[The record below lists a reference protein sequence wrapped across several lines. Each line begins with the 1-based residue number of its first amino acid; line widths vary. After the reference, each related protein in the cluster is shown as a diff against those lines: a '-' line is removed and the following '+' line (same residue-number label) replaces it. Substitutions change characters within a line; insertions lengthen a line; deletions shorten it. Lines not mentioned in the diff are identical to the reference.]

1 MTVRQ
6 SIVLNGDLGSGKST
20 VSIELSRRLGLRR
33 VSVGDLYREMARQRQ
48 MTALQLNLH
57 AELDQAV
64 DGYVDQLQQDIADS
78 GEQLIVDSRLAWHF
92 FRDAL
97 KVHMITE
104 PTEAARR
111 VLARPSGPAESY
123 TSLEEARAKLRER
136 SESERNRFLIRY
148 GVDKA
153 RLRNYDLICDSTR
166 ASADEVVAHV
176 IAAFEG
182 RFGQEILRDA
192 PPLLLLDPARIFPSQ
207 QIQGLRGL
215 WESDLVREIEAAGEQ
230 ALEPL
235 NIGYTG
241 EHFFVVD
248 GHRRLS
254 AALRSGFKMVP
265 GRLVAEAAEP
275 VVGGLSAAEYFQN
288 EVGLSTIYDWAAAHG
303 TELPLPAHILEH
315 ATAERAVPDSAGAP
329 R

>member
-1 MTVRQ
+1 MTGRQ

-20 VSIELSRRLGLRR
+20 VSIELAKRLGLRR
-33 VSVGDLYREMARQRQ
+33 VSVGDLYREMAQQRQ

-92 FRDAL
+92 FKDAL
-97 KVHMITE
+97 KIHLITE

-123 TSLEEARAKLRER
+123 TSIEEARAKLHER
-136 SESERNRFLIRY
+136 SESERNRFLVRY

-153 RLRNYDLICDSTR
+153 KLRNYDLICDSTK
-166 ASADEVVAHV
+166 ASADEVVEHV
-176 IAAFEG
+176 IAAYEG
-182 RFGQEILRDA
+182 SFGQQVLRDS
-192 PPLLLLDPARIFPSQ
+192 PPLLLLDPARIYPTQ
-207 QIQGLRGL
+207 EIQGLRGL
-215 WESDLVREIEAAGEQ
+215 WESDFVAQIGQAGEE

-235 NIGYTG
+235 RIGYTG
-241 EHFFVVD
+241 EKFFVVD

-254 AALRSGFKMVP
+254 AALRNGFKLVP
-265 GRLVAEAAEP
+265 GRLVAEVDEP
-275 VVGGLSAAEYFQN
+275 VVGGLSAVEYFRS
-288 EVGLSTIYDWAAAHG
+288 EVGLSVIYDWDAAHG
-303 TELPLPAHILEH
+303 TQLPLPAHVLDPG
-315 ATAERAVPDSAGAP
+315 AAVLAGDPGAP
-329 R
+329 A

>member
-1 MTVRQ
+1 MVGRQ

-20 VSIELSRRLGLRR
+20 VSIELAKRLGLRR
-33 VSVGDLYREMARQRQ
+33 ISVGDLYREMAQQRQ

-92 FRDAL
+92 FTDAL

-104 PTEAARR
+104 PGEAARR

-123 TSLEEARAKLRER
+123 TSIEEAKAKLRER
-136 SESERNRFLIRY
+136 SDSERNRFLTRY

-166 ASADEVVAHV
+166 ASSNEVVGHI
-176 IAAFEG
+176 IAAYEG
-182 RFGQEILRDA
+182 VLGGAILRED
-192 PPLLLLDPARIFPSQ
+192 PPLLLLDPARIFPTAG
-207 QIQGLRGL
+207 IDRLRG
-215 WESDLVREIEAAGEQ
+215 AEQ
-230 ALEPL
+230 AALTAELGRVGDTAMEPL
-235 NIGYTG
+235 KIGYAG

-254 AALRSGFKMVP
+254 AALVNGFRLVP
-265 GRLVAEAAEP
+265 ARLVAEAAEP
-275 VVGGLSAAEYFQN
+275 LAQGLSAVEYFTSA
-288 EVGLSTIYDWAAAHG
+288 VDVRVIYDWEAMHG
-303 TELPLPAHILEH
+303 VTLPMPPHILTGDRLADE
-315 ATAERAVPDSAGAP
+315 AGIAS
-329 R
+329 